1 MNDKHIK
8 QSPMLT
14 LPGYGGGSNSPL
26 VRKRSTGFDCS
37 GDGVQDPHPGSWT
50 YDIET
55 LGFMGKSPN
64 YKWRAQTTSNSAGVF
79 LKPDGYAFYILSQDG
94 ILRRHNMTTAYDL
107 GTAYYTQKLSLSLSS
122 ATNGRGVV
130 FKADG
135 TQFFYLDNNIIKSYT
150 LSTAWDLYT
159 ASYNSSNTLNVSSN
173 LVNSSNSVSVNFKP
187 DGSRVYVAESNGSTD
202 NYIHQW
208 TLSSTWN
215 LTTASYAQKS
225 PVFENTSSPNVYF
238 ADRIRGFAF
247 KTDGTV
253 LYVTHNNNMRI
264 GIWPLS
270 TAWDVTTRGART
282 GYPVYYQVVESFDC
296 NGSNVQF
303 KSDGTVYYV
312 LFGQSSNLLSQFEPS
327 SAWNLSSNGA
337 RADSPGDESDYEDY
351 VATYAQGSYYMG
363 GVYTGMFWVNN
374 GNTLISVGQ
383 GDLYIFTC
391 STPYEWKTASFSYSH
406 SLGSSMGYGLIDFK
420 MNAAG
425 TRYLV
430 ANVGNKIVKQI
441 DCSTAFDLRSSNVT
455 STSDLDLTAGGG
467 PSSPRGAFISHNG
480 EHIYAMSTDTIYQWD
495 LACPFNV
502 STATYNQSKT
512 LPVIGSYRNPFKMS
526 PNGTRLYI
534 MTNQYP
540 TDGHLYEFNLTT
552 AFDVSTIGT
561 SSGSYKNRSYNDLS
575 PYGPPLVQSVG
586 ANITTEGL
594 MYAPYYKYFAMRFRQ
609 CDFVSSGLIHHLDAG
624 NSSSYS
630 GSGTTWTDLS
640 SSSNN
645 GTLTNGPTYSTS
657 AGGSIDF
664 DGGNDSVRTS
674 SEMFN
679 PNANFTFSAWVY
691 ADSVSTTH
699 TVVSDRNNAGSFQ
712 LRISGGSW
720 QIVDSYVVDV
730 GTFNNSS
737 PIATDYWYNITV
749 SRSSN
754 TYSLYVNGRIVSSFT
769 SSNSYD
775 RGPKDIGTNY
785 TTTEL
790 WNGKISQ
797 VMSYN
802 RALSETEILQ
812 NFNHF
817 KHRYSN

>member
-1 MNDKHIK
+1 MNDRHIK

-14 LPGYGGGSNSPL
+14 LPSLGGGSNSPL

-37 GDGVQDPHPGSWT
+37 GDGIQNPHPGSWT
-50 YDIET
+50 YDINT

-64 YKWRAQTTSNSAGVF
+64 YKWRTLTTDNSAGVF
-79 LKPDGYAFYILSQDG
+79 LKPDGYAFYILSNDG

-107 GTAYYTQKLSLSLSS
+107 GTAYYTQKLSISLSS
-122 ATNGRGVV
+122 ASSGRGVV

-135 TQFFYLDNNIIKSYT
+135 TAFFYLDNNIIKSYT
-150 LSTAWDLYT
+150 LSTAWNLYT

-225 PVFENTSSPNVYF
+225 PVFENSSATNSSYF
-238 ADRIRGFAF
+238 ADRIKGFAF
-247 KTDGTV
+247 KADGTV
-253 LYVTHNNNMRI
+253 LYVTHNTNMRI

-270 TAWDVTTRGART
+270 TAWDVTTRGSRT
-282 GYPVYYQVVESFDC
+282 GYPVYYQVVESFNC

-312 LFGQSSNLLSQFEPS
+312 LFGSNSNLLSQFEPS
-327 SAWNLSSNGA
+327 SAWNLSSA
-337 RADSPGDESDYEDY
+337 SQDSPGDESDYVDY
-351 VATYAQGSYYMG
+351 VATQAQGSWYMG

-383 GDLYIFTC
+383 ADLYIYSC
-391 STPYEWKTASFSYSH
+391 STPYDWKTASYSYNH
-406 SLGSSMGYGLIDFK
+406 PLGSSMGYGLIDFK

-430 ANVGNKIVKQI
+430 ANVGNKIVRQF
-441 DCSTAFDLRSSNVT
+441 DCTTAFDLRSSNVT

-467 PSSPRGAFISHNG
+467 PSSPSGAFISHDG
-480 EHIYAMSTDTIYQWD
+480 YHIFASSGANIYQWD

-502 STATYNQSKT
+502 STATFIRYTS
-512 LPVIGSYRNPFKMS
+512 LPGSPSEYRHPFKFS
-526 PNGTRLYI
+526 PNGSKLYAI
-534 MTNQYP
+534 TKQHNTNGQ
-540 TDGHLYEFNLTT
+540 LYEYDL
-552 AFDVSTIGT
+552 STPFELNTI
-561 SSGSYKNRSYNDLS
+561 SSSYKNRSYNDIT
-575 PYGPPLVQSVG
+575 PYAPPLVQSVG
-586 ANITTEGL
+586 ANITSEGL
-594 MYAPYYKYFAMRFRQ
+594 MYSPYYKFFAIRFRQ

-640 SSSNN
+640 SSGNN
-645 GTLTNGPTYSTS
+645 GTLTNGPTYSSSS
-657 AGGSIDF
+657 AGGYIDF

-679 PNANFTFSAWVY
+679 PNANFTFSAWVN

-699 TVVSDRNNAGSFQ
+699 TIVSDRNDSGSFQ

-730 GTFNNSS
+730 GMFNNSS

-769 SSNSYD
+769 SSNVYS

-790 WNGKISQ
+790 WNGKVSQ

-802 RALSETEILQ
+802 RALSATEILQ

-817 KHRYSN
+817 KVRYGN